1 MLRRHIDPPSMQEY
15 VWPELLRYQLRAHHF
30 SPYGFDQDLDHKLS
44 ICTPATFATS
54 FSYDQKIHLLL
65 KLVGALHHLDSLK
78 QHMQDRLY
86 AVVSADTRAE
96 VWADIKA
103 IIKEREEY
111 ISNIS

>member
-1 MLRRHIDPPSMQEY
+1 
-15 VWPELLRYQLRAHHF
+15 
-30 SPYGFDQDLDHKLS
+30 
-44 ICTPATFATS
+44 
-54 FSYDQKIHLLL
+54 
-65 KLVGALHHLDSLK
+65 
-78 QHMQDRLY
+78 MQDRLY